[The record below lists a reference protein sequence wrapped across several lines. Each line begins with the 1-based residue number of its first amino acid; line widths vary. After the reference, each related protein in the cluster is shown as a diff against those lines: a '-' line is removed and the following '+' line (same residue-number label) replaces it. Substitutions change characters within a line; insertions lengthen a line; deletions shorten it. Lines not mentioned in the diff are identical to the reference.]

1 MSNLPKGW
9 SLVELN
15 EICNINMGQSPKS
28 ESYNENNIGLPLI
41 QGNADIKNR
50 KTLPRTYTS
59 DITKK
64 CKIGDII
71 MTVRAPVGA
80 IAKSYHNACIGRGV
94 CSITP
99 KENNDF
105 LYHFLV

>member
-50 KTLPRTYTS
+50 KT
-59 DITKK
+59 
-64 CKIGDII
+64 
-71 MTVRAPVGA
+71 
-80 IAKSYHNACIGRGV
+80 
-94 CSITP
+94 
-99 KENNDF
+99 
-105 LYHFLV
+105 